1 MPSADLIERLDRFF
15 TDDAPTQRGDTVV
28 VAHSGGTDSTA
39 LLAALLGLAPR
50 RGLRVLAAHL
60 DHDLVPGS
68 ASRARD
74 ARELAERLGAE
85 CVVERRPVP
94 ELAAPGES
102 PEAAARRVRYRFLEE
117 VRSAR
122 GARWIATA
130 HHREDQAETVVLR
143 MLQGTGLE
151 GLAGILPRRGRVVR
165 PLLDLPR
172 EALRRSLEGDLP
184 AGVSVVEDPSNRDL
198 GLARNR
204 VRHHLLPDLAAETP
218 GLTDRLARLAAAAR
232 GARSAVEALLTERLE
247 PEGDDAVRAGLG
259 PHLELDAFRALPEP
273 LPAFAL
279 ALLHRRSGAPH
290 PAGAGARD
298 ELLRQLADPGTR
310 ATGVD
315 AGGGWRWRERE
326 GLLVLAPAEGPAPGG
341 AGPFSYR
348 LPTPSTPPGSQGA
361 AHSGRGSAES
371 RVRIGEIGAT
381 LRLRRERVAP
391 WMFRG
396 SRHRAALVLP
406 ERALDRLV
414 VRNRRPGDRLRPLGA
429 PGERKLKD
437 LLIDRRV
444 PRRERDRLPLLVVDG
459 RIAWVPGVTVD
470 EAFRLPGR
478 LRDEGGE
485 VWTVEIRRGG
495 EHLDRD
501 PEPKAR
507 T

>member
-1 MPSADLIERLDRFF
+1 VPPADLTERLDRFF
-15 TDDAPTQRGDTVV
+15 TEQAPTARGETVV
-28 VAHSGGTDSTA
+28 VAHSGGADSTA
-39 LLAALLGLAPR
+39 LLEALLALAPR

-68 ASRARD
+68 ASRARA

-102 PEAAARRVRYRFLEE
+102 LEAAARRVRYRFLEE

-122 GARWIATA
+122 SARWIATA
-130 HHREDQAETVVLR
+130 HHRDDQAETVVLR

-151 GLAGILPRRGRVVR
+151 GLAGVLPRRGRIVR

-172 EALRRSLEGDLP
+172 EALHRSLDGALP
-184 AGVSVVEDPSNRDL
+184 AGVSVMEDPSNRDP
-198 GLARNR
+198 GIARNR
-204 VRHHLLPDLAAETP
+204 VRHHLLPHLSAETP
-218 GLTDRLARLAAAAR
+218 GVAERLARLAGAAR
-232 GARSAVEALLTERLE
+232 GARRAVEARLTEW
-247 PEGDDAVRAGLG
+247 LG
-259 PHLELDAFRALPEP
+259 PGAERPALDLDAFRALPEP

-279 ALLHRRSGAPH
+279 ALLHRRAGAPH

-298 ELLRQLADPGTR
+298 ELLRQLADAGTR
-310 ATGVD
+310 ASGVD

-326 GLLVLAPAEGPAPGG
+326 GVLVLEPPAERPVPGVV
-341 AGPFSYR
+341 GPFSYR
-348 LPTPSTPPGSQGA
+348 LPPPSTPPESRDA
-361 AHSGRGSAES
+361 VRAGRRSAES
-371 RVRIGEIGAT
+371 RVWIGEIGAT
-381 LRLRRERVAP
+381 LHLRRERVAP

-406 ERALDRLV
+406 EPGLDRLV

-429 PGERKLKD
+429 PGERKLKV

-444 PRRERDRLPLLVVDG
+444 PRRERERLPLLVVDG
-459 RIAWVPGVTVD
+459 RIAWVPGVTID

-485 VWTVEIRRGG
+485 VWTVEIRREG
-495 EHLDRD
+495 EHFDRD
-501 PEPKAR
+501 PEPKQR